1 MAREGHNA
9 EAIQVALGQNALA
22 TTMSYDI
29 HLEPDDLP
37 ELAELLPE
45 RPEQDR

>member
-1 MAREGHNA
+1 MQERD
-9 EAIQVALGQNALA
+9 
-22 TTMSYDI
+22 YI

-45 RPEQDR
+45 RPELRR